1 VLGDGE
7 IAGAP
12 EVPAG
17 DGAPGLPFFCATL
30 HDVRLGE
37 EVWGNFGG
45 GLESLEGEGEAF
57 ADTVVG
63 GGEDVRTAEAEDE
76 EHLDGPLADA
86 SNLGEV
92 VDDFVIGHA
101 ANAGQGRD
109 GGVEGFGGEVAEG
122 EGFVGGEAGGA
133 EFGGGDFEDLCGS
146 WVDGRERGHG
156 LEAGDEA
163 GVDGGSGFAVELL
176 VDDGLG
182 EGFKWGLV
190 GGEAEGE
197 GAGAGDEFGEFGV
210 GGGEG
215 GGGYGWIVRELA
227 AGAAGVRHERNDTL
241 TGSYNFSY
249 KWGMEL
255 KVRKIGNGYG
265 VLFPKQL
272 MEEMHVEEGSLIEL
286 NKVDGGHVMKPV
298 DEQFS
303 RQVEAFLRTEQ
314 RHRNTYRE
322 LAK

>member
-1 VLGDGE
+1 MLGDGE

-76 EHLDGPLADA
+76 EHLDRPLADA

-122 EGFVGGEAGGA
+122 EGLVGGEAGGA
-133 EFGGGDFEDLCGS
+133 EFAGGDFEDLFGS
-146 WVDGRERGHG
+146 GVDGRKRGHG

-163 GVDGGSGFAVELL
+163 GVDGGGGLAVELL
-176 VDDGLG
+176 VDDGFG
-182 EGFKWGLV
+182 EGFEGRLV
-190 GGEAEGE
+190 GRETEGD
-197 GAGAGDEFGEFGV
+197 GTGGGDEPGELGV
-210 GGGEG
+210 GGGERG
-215 GGGYGWIVRELA
+215 CGLDRIVGELG
-227 AGAAGVRHERNDTL
+227 GAACGAGH
-241 TGSYNFSY
+241 
-249 KWGMEL
+249 
-255 KVRKIGNGYG
+255 
-265 VLFPKQL
+265 
-272 MEEMHVEEGSLIEL
+272 EEMISACTFVFEG
-286 NKVDGGHVMKPV
+286 
-298 DEQFS
+298 
-303 RQVEAFLRTEQ
+303 EQ
-314 RHRNTYRE
+314 RGVGEVLCWRD
-322 LAK
+322 